1 VKKKQGS
8 NLMNSLIIL
17 SIVLIVSLIF
27 NVVMFWYSRQITVK
41 LAFIY
46 DNIGDVSEIIANYRV
61 HLKTVYSMEMFY
73 GDETLQY
80 LMDHTRSISTL
91 LEEFEDKE
99 FFLEEFE
106 SVEKEALDQQE
117 EEINAQTQ
125 IQEENVFYA
134 GSRRRN
140 S

>member
-1 VKKKQGS
+1 MSSV
-8 NLMNSLIIL
+8 IIL
-17 SIVLIVSLIF
+17 SIVLAMSLIF
-27 NVVMFWYSRQITVK
+27 NGIMYWYSRQLTAK

-61 HLKTVYSMEMFY
+61 HLKSVYSMEMFY
-73 GDETLQY
+73 GDETLKF
-80 LMDHTRSISTL
+80 LMDHTRSIGDL
-91 LEEFEDKE
+91 LEDYQDPE

-106 SVEKEALDQQE
+106 EQDAPQQE
-117 EEINAQTQ
+117 EKTDAQTQ

-134 GSRRRN
+134 GTRRRD